1 MAYAVTSAT
10 FRTPRGRAVDM
21 LYREGTSDW
30 NTLNA
35 CMTEDEYGFKD
46 RKITGTAVD
55 IGAHLGGVS
64 VGWAQDNP
72 DAQIIAIEA
81 VPQNAELLRSNV
93 DRNEVSGR
101 VTVIENAAGG
111 SEPVEMRFG
120 YRGSESAE
128 HHAWI
133 GNSSLAYDSEVI
145 EHDTLVYEHPIT
157 LSGLVALYGPIE
169 LLKIDCEGGEYAI
182 LSDAAVNAIP
192 SIVGEWHP
200 VRAKTIGDVIALLP
214 KHTVTFTGP
223 QAGPGGF
230 EAALR

>member
-10 FRTPRGRAVDM
+10 FRTPNGGSASM
-21 LYREGTSDW
+21 SYREDTSDW

-35 CMTEDEYGFKD
+35 CMTEDEYGFKG
-46 RKITGTAVD
+46 RRITGTAVD

-72 DAQIIAIEA
+72 DARIIAVEA

-93 DRNEVSGR
+93 DRNVSGR

-145 EHDTLVYEHPIT
+145 EHDTFVYEHPVT
-157 LSGLVALYGPIE
+157 LSALVAEYGPIS
-169 LLKIDCEGGEYAI
+169 LLKIDCEGGEYAF
-182 LSDAAVNAIP
+182 LADAAVNDVALV
-192 SIVGEWHP
+192 VGEWHP
-200 VRAKTIGDVIALLP
+200 VRGKTIGDVIALLP
-214 KHTVTFTGP
+214 NHTVTFTGP

-230 EAALR
+230 EAVLR